1 MASWHMPQ
9 SVPAPEQR
17 SPIAERVRAPDRTAA
32 SISRSLTHLQ
42 MQRIIVALPALVE
55 IETDS
60 QHQQD
65 NTAAGAVQAAVTWP

>member
-17 SPIAERVRAPDRTAA
+17 SPTAERVCAPDRTAA

-42 MQRIIVALPALVE
+42 MQRIIVALPSLRLRLILNINKIARQPASFKL
-55 IETDS
+55 
-60 QHQQD
+60 
-65 NTAAGAVQAAVTWP
+65 P